1 MAEKMSYEE
10 FKKEYS
16 ERAVK
21 LIEEYRSNPQMYLKR
36 TMFNELEP
44 GSFVAGVWK
53 ENKFSNTIHYEE
65 YWDLNSIDELNE
77 NCVPD
82 VHIEITL

>member
-1 MAEKMSYEE
+1 MAEKMSFEE

-36 TMFNELEP
+36 TMLNELEL
-44 GSFVAGVWK
+44 GSFVATVWK
-53 ENKFSNTIHYEE
+53 ENKFSSTIHYEE